1 MESPQHIADSTPNPP
16 PAIPAAPTFYLTAR
30 QPFSPTAILLAIL
43 AAAASLAFIVYAM
56 AHSGAHLLPGGPDS
70 SRSAGGNGSGG
81 DDTDD
86 PNQIDTIVLGDPTEA
101 PRPAHRGDSSAN
113 KNSSVHP
120 FLLTI
125 LPHAGDHFGQIPDS
139 PAGHLLYNWLAAF
152 NQPNAPALAAALPTA
167 APASTLDAQW
177 ELRRQTGGFTLLSS
191 REPQPGLIVFRLR
204 DQAKAAHEV
213 LGTLWLRPNSDP
225 PAIAS
230 FSLRALPT
238 PTRSSPTSASS
249 APAPSP

>member
-1 MESPQHIADSTPNPP
+1 MESPPHIADSTPNPP
-16 PAIPAAPTFYLTAR
+16 PAAPAAPTFYLTAR
-30 QPFSPTAILLAIL
+30 QPIRPAAILLAIL
-43 AAAASLAFIVYAM
+43 AAAGSLALILFAMSHPGRFHFI
-56 AHSGAHLLPGGPDS
+56 PGGPNS
-70 SRSAGGNGSGG
+70 ARSAAGASGSSYGG

-139 PAGHLLYNWLAAF
+139 PAGHLLYDWLAAF
-152 NQPNAPALAAALPTA
+152 NQPDASALAAALPTA
-167 APASTLDAQW
+167 APASTLNAQL

-191 REPQPGLIVFRLR
+191 KEPQPGLLVFRLR
-204 DQAKAAHEV
+204 DQTKAAHEV
-213 LGTLWLRPNSDP
+213 LGTLWLRPNSNP

-230 FSLRALPT
+230 FSLRAFPPPRPIPT
-238 PTRSSPTSASS
+238 PSA
-249 APAPSP
+249 AADR